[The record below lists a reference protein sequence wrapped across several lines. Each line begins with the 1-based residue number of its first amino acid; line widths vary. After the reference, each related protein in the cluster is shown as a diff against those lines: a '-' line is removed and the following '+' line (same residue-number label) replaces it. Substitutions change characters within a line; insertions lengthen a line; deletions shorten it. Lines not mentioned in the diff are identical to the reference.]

1 MTTWIELTDTED
13 SYEGQGK
20 KIVTVKDD
28 ESGLEFKF
36 SSDFGA
42 EFNRLDRA
50 DPTDLADDD
59 VRAIVDDDL
68 REKIYRVTEKIKAI
82 LTSHDELLFGA
93 DGLGGVVGRK
103 GDKGDPGDLGP
114 PGAGSAGPAGP
125 EGPIGPIGPEGP
137 TGPTGPEG
145 PEGPIGPIGPEGP
158 TGPTGPEG
166 PEGPTGEDGD
176 GLNDILMFVECHPG
190 DHTCFIS
197 SYPIM
202 SSDPS
207 YQIATEC

>member
-20 KIVTVKDD
+20 KIVTVRDD

-82 LTSHDELLFGA
+82 LISHDELLFGA

-103 GDKGDPGDLGP
+103 GDKGDKGDLGS
-114 PGAGSAGPAGP
+114 PGAGSQGAIGPSGPA
-125 EGPIGPIGPEGP
+125 GP
-137 TGPTGPEG
+137 TGPTGPTGED
-145 PEGPIGPIGPEGP
+145 GP
-158 TGPTGPEG
+158 TGPAGED
-166 PEGPTGEDGD
+166 GEDGD

-190 DHTCFIS
+190 DVNCIIGT
-197 SYPIM
+197 YPIM
-202 SSDPS
+202 SSDPD

>member
-13 SYEGQGK
+13 SFEGQGK

-36 SSDFGA
+36 SSDFGS
-42 EFNRLDRA
+42 EFNRQDRA

-59 VRAIVDDDL
+59 VRAIEDDDL

-125 EGPIGPIGPEGP
+125 EGPQGPQGPIGPEGP
-137 TGPTGPEG
+137 AGPEG
-145 PEGPIGPIGPEGP
+145 PEGPA
-158 TGPTGPEG
+158 
-166 PEGPTGEDGD
+166 GEDGD

-190 DHTCFIS
+190 DVNCIIGT
-197 SYPIM
+197 YPIM
-202 SSDPS
+202 SSDPD

>member
-13 SYEGQGK
+13 SFENQGK

-28 ESGLEFKF
+28 ETGLEFKF

-82 LTSHDELLFGA
+82 LISHDELLFGA

-103 GDKGDPGDLGP
+103 GDKGDRGDLGP
-114 PGAGSAGPAGP
+114 PGTGSAGPAGAQ
-125 EGPIGPIGPEGP
+125 GPI
-137 TGPTGPEG
+137 GPEG
-145 PEGPIGPIGPEGP
+145 PEGPIGPEGP
-158 TGPTGPEG
+158 A
-166 PEGPTGEDGD
+166 GEDGD

-190 DHTCFIS
+190 DHTCFID

-207 YQIATEC
+207 YQIASEC

>member
-145 PEGPIGPIGPEGP
+145 PEGP
-158 TGPTGPEG
+158 
-166 PEGPTGEDGD
+166 TGEDGD